1 MKDVELPIPIK
12 LVYLENKPLIP
23 NEKYEIKLLELIRY
37 NQYGIDSTLMEITNH
52 ILNSTYQT
60 EGIKYPFKEIETF
73 FNFKEYIN
81 ALSDKI
87 DTVNMYILNKIDNPF
102 VVDYYFLRWEND
114 NAIYNVKLCG
124 VEDVVADKKS

>member
-114 NAIYNVKLCG
+114 NAIYNIKLCG
-124 VEDVVADKKS
+124 VEDDVTDKKS